1 MLLLKNG
8 PVAKVCM
15 SASYQ
20 LGNLDWS
27 SIETV
32 VPNDLIVGPILE
44 GNQWGIVV
52 RPLSCTQSEHGEKQ
66 GTEQRS
72 RPSREARAGK
82 SAGEPGRDA

>member
-32 VPNDLIVGPILE
+32 VPNDLIVGPILVAGVLLGTDTHANKKKTNSWCDQE
-44 GNQWGIVV
+44 YGY
-52 RPLSCTQSEHGEKQ
+52 LSE
-66 GTEQRS
+66 R
-72 RPSREARAGK
+72 AR
-82 SAGEPGRDA
+82 

>member
-32 VPNDLIVGPILE
+32 VPNDLIVGPIRGVGLHERLE
-44 GNQWGIVV
+44 QESLQASQDEMPDLPC
-52 RPLSCTQSEHGEKQ
+52 RRRAPRHRHPRQQKKDKQ
-66 GTEQRS
+66 LV
-72 RPSREARAGK
+72 
-82 SAGEPGRDA
+82 